1 MSETNS
7 GHGDAV
13 AEPSSSD
20 EVVEATDVVAG
31 ETTGGELA
39 DTTDVAA
46 DTTDVVAEP
55 TARKAKVRATSKAA
69 ESGRATPK
77 GGATVRQPV
86 SSGRYTPPIPR
97 QVRHSPRWF
106 PVVLLGFL
114 VLGLLLIVLNYVN
127 VLPGGTN
134 NWYLIAGIGAI
145 VTGLFMATFYH

>member
-1 MSETNS
+1 VSETNS
-7 GHGDAV
+7 GDGDAV
-13 AEPSSSD
+13 AEPTSSD
-20 EVVEATDVVAG
+20 EVVEASEVVA
-31 ETTGGELA
+31 ETTGSEVA
-39 DTTDVAA
+39 DTAG
-46 DTTDVVAEP
+46 VVAES
-55 TARKAKVRATSKAA
+55 TARKARVRATSKAV

-77 GGATVRQPV
+77 GGANVRQPV

-97 QVRHSPRWF
+97 QQRHSPRWF